1 MSKPI
6 SRRASK
12 ATDTLPSSTPLELK
26 LAAAERGLS
35 ARRKQLMRDIL
46 NNSEETCFLSSRELA
61 KRFGVD
67 AATIVRTVQALGY
80 HGFADFSDDLRLHFM
95 ARITPY
101 TVLKAA
107 AKEKRSVSDHV
118 EHALDKSLDNLNRLR
133 AELDRKQLMELA
145 KLINRSGR
153 VLVVGVD
160 LAATLARYL
169 SYGLVVLGIDSNAP
183 EGSTGMLQHSV
194 SGLNKKDLVIAIS
207 FGHCL
212 METVDALH
220 QANKRG
226 VPTFG
231 ITDSHT
237 SPVARYATAHL
248 IAPVTAPSFI
258 NSYVAPM
265 AALNAIHVACAHI
278 KPGRSLAMLRASH
291 KEYNSGRRWY
301 KEPKAPAEG

>member
-1 MSKPI
+1 MNKAMA
-6 SRRASK
+6 SRSLRSNE
-12 ATDTLPSSTPLELK
+12 LPSPTPLELR
-26 LAAAERGLS
+26 LASAEPGLS

-46 NNSEETCFLSSRELA
+46 NNAEETCFLSSREMA

-67 AATIVRTVQALGY
+67 AATIVRTAQALDY
-80 HGFADFSDDLRLHFM
+80 DGFGDFSDDLRMHFM

-107 AKEKRSVSDHV
+107 AKEKRSVSDHI
-118 EHALDKSLDNLNRLR
+118 EHALDKSLVNLNRLR
-133 AELDRKQLMELA
+133 IELDRRQLVEFA
-145 KLINRSGR
+145 RLIHRSR
-153 VLVVGVD
+153 RILVVGVD
-160 LAATLARYL
+160 LAATLAEYL
-169 SYGLVVLGIDSNAP
+169 SYGLLVLGFDASAP
-183 EGSTGMLQHSV
+183 EGSTGVLQHSISV
-194 SGLNKKDLVIAIS
+194 LGKRDLVVAIS

-212 METVDALH
+212 METVNALL

-231 ITDSHT
+231 ITDGHT
-237 SPVARYATAHL
+237 SPVARYSNAHL

-278 KPGRSLAMLRASH
+278 RPGRSLAMLRSSH

-301 KEPKAPAEG
+301 KEPKATSAE